1 MHRRKGDLARRII
14 AVMIALGVIVL
25 AYFGVRFGLRFRENY
40 RDTLSGTSSAAEA
53 VLSDAPAAESGPG
66 GAEEVLEDADGDK
79 AHTDKENG
87 DEGAR
92 TEELLSEQTIAANQ
106 ENAEILK
113 GLIAAAIPD
122 VSAYAAAI
130 RGDTASSSR
139 IICLDP
145 ARQAA
150 EMPETEAI
158 GPGLSTRSQK
168 MLPGA
173 VGTVSGKQEYEVTL
187 EVCTKLKEE
196 LLRRGYNVVMTR
208 EANDVEISEA
218 ARARTAN
225 LAGADILIHVSC
237 GASDDASV
245 SGLLAYAPT
254 YNSPNL
260 ENRLVS
266 ASQHLADC
274 LLDTLSMQTG
284 MNNLGILDGD
294 RVTGINWAELP
305 VTTIQIGFL
314 TNAEDELF
322 VGGGSGQSR
331 IVTGLANG
339 IDSYFAGQ
347 DDGGE

>member
-1 MHRRKGDLARRII
+1 MSENRIEGRNAVIEAFRSGKTIDRLFMLDGSREGAMQTVRKEAAKHGTPIKYVNRQRLDQMSETGRHQ
-14 AVMIALGVIVL
+14 GVI
-25 AYFGVRFGLRFRENY
+25 
-40 RDTLSGTSSAAEA
+40 AE
-53 VLSDAPAAESGPG
+53 
-66 GAEEVLEDADGDK
+66 
-79 AHTDKENG
+79 
-87 DEGAR
+87 
-92 TEELLSEQTIAANQ
+92 IAAYSYG
-106 ENAEILK
+106 EIEDLFEKAKEK
-113 GLIAAAIPD
+113 GEDPFFILLDGIEDPHNLGAI
-122 VSAYAAAI
+122 I
-130 RGDTASSSR
+130 
-139 IICLDP
+139 
-145 ARQAA
+145 
-150 EMPETEAI
+150 
-158 GPGLSTRSQK
+158 
-168 MLPGA
+168 
-173 VGTVSGKQEYEVTL
+173 
-187 EVCTKLKEE
+187 
-196 LLRRGYNVVMTR
+196 
-208 EANDVEISEA
+208 
-218 ARARTAN
+218 RTAN